1 MELKKKEMLK
11 IVKKITPL
19 VQNYMEENSIDVILK
34 DESLYISKSNYDI
47 TKDILEI
54 VNKNVK

>member
-11 IVKKITPL
+11 IVEKIAPL
-19 VQNYMEENSIDVILK
+19 VQSYMEEKSIDVILK
-34 DESLYISKSNYDI
+34 DEALYISKSNYNI

-54 VNKNVK
+54 INKKVK

>member
-34 DESLYISKSNYDI
+34 GETLYISKSNYDI
-47 TKDILEI
+47 TRDILEI
-54 VNKNVK
+54 VNKELK